1 MPLFRF
7 TILYGLVVLAPTL
20 AHAEGLAPMVLNGY
34 SAPPKLASSEVVDEH
49 GRLVGH
55 VEKVLTDQ
63 DGKPSAVSLKPVG
76 GGPVVVVSASAASY
90 DGRNLITTSE
100 QPQIAAILARQL
112 RTAIKT
118 ATK

>member
-1 MPLFRF
+1 MSLFRLPAF
-7 TILYGLVVLAPTL
+7 CGLFVLVPAL
-20 AHAEGLAPMVLNGY
+20 AYAEGLAPMVLNGY

-63 DGKPSAVSLKPVG
+63 DGKPSALSLKPVG
-76 GGPVVVVSASAASY
+76 GGPVVVVSASAVSY

-100 QPQIAAILARQL
+100 LPQIAAILARQL
-112 RTAIKT
+112 RTANKT
-118 ATK
+118 ASK

>member
-1 MPLFRF
+1 MSLRFASFCGLFV
-7 TILYGLVVLAPTL
+7 LVPTL
-20 AHAEGLAPMVLNGY
+20 TCAEALAPMVLNGY

-63 DGKPSAVSLKPVG
+63 DGKPSALSLKPVG
-76 GGPVVVVSASAASY
+76 GGPVVVVSASATSY

-112 RTAIKT
+112 RTA
-118 ATK
+118 TK